1 MFKWIYR
8 ICLIGGIGLV
18 FCLGVNW
25 YVGEFSENYV
35 FEDFSQV
42 PVTEVAL
49 VLGTGPKVAD
59 GRDNLF
65 FLYRIQAANDLYQ
78 NKKVEKLL
86 LSGDNSRE
94 DYNEPQAMKEALLEL
109 GVLEEDIV
117 LDFAG
122 FRTLDSVV
130 RAKEI
135 FGLDEMIVVSQEFH
149 NERALFLARNMGI
162 EAYAYNAE
170 SPNFGVAPR
179 VYMREILARVYMVWD
194 VYINETDPKFLGE
207 ELEI

>member
-1 MFKWIYR
+1 
-8 ICLIGGIGLV
+8 
-18 FCLGVNW
+18 
-25 YVGEFSENYV
+25 
-35 FEDFSQV
+35 
-42 PVTEVAL
+42 
-49 VLGTGPKVAD
+49 
-59 GRDNLF
+59 
-65 FLYRIQAANDLYQ
+65 
-78 NKKVEKLL
+78 
-86 LSGDNSRE
+86 
-94 DYNEPQAMKEALLEL
+94 
-109 GVLEEDIV
+109 
-117 LDFAG
+117 
-122 FRTLDSVV
+122 V